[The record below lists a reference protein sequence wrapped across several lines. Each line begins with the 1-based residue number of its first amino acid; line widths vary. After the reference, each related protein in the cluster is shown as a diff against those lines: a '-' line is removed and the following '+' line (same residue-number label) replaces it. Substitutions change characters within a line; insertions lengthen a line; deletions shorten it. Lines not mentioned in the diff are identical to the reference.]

1 MMPKVSKFKQ
11 FKVDCHLGVKD
22 WGSAMSAWTT
32 SFGTEPEPSPYESP
46 IEGED
51 LARSEGDLPSAT
63 PIMPKGHTV
72 LVQTEPPTQDNDE
85 RRHSEMDATMLD
97 MVSKLDSSQLEM
109 VAEGAAT
116 LWI

>member
-1 MMPKVSKFKQ
+1 M
-11 FKVDCHLGVKD
+11 
-22 WGSAMSAWTT
+22 
-32 SFGTEPEPSPYESP
+32 PSPEESAS
-46 IEGED
+46 EGED

-63 PIMPKGHTV
+63 PIMPKWHTV
-72 LVQTEPPTQDNDE
+72 HVQTEPPTQDNDE

>member
-11 FKVDCHLGVKD
+11 LKVDCHLGVND
-22 WGSAMSAWTT
+22 WGSAVSAWTT
-32 SFGTEPEPSPYESP
+32 SFGTEPEPSPNESP
-46 IEGED
+46 IESED

-116 LWI
+116 L